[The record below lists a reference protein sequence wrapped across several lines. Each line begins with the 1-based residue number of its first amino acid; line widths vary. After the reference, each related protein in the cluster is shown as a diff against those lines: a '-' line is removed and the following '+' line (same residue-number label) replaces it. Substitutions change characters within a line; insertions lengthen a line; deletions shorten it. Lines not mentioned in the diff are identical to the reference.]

1 MPDLV
6 RLPFA
11 RFTSLLT
18 PILERVER
26 EPGAHAITFLEDDGA
41 RHPIELS
48 AVHTD
53 ATVRAS
59 GLAAL
64 GIRRGDV
71 VILVM
76 GHSRALIST
85 FLGALYVGAV
95 PAIFPYLTEKL
106 DPTIYAERVRA
117 MVRGAGAT
125 ALITTSALRGPV
137 ARLVADLRCRV
148 ADDQEV
154 AAAAVSPPA
163 GPPAPATREDVA
175 YLQYTSGTSGLQKGV
190 PQTHGALLRYIEA
203 NVEVED
209 LTRADVIVSWLP
221 LSHDLGLVTG
231 LLLPLVLGIPSVLM
245 SPFRWVRD
253 PTLLFQSIHEF
264 RGTLCWMPNFALN
277 HCVRAVRTRDLEGL
291 DLEHW
296 RRILLGGEPVRLD
309 SLQQFEERFR
319 PYGLGAGVLH
329 TGYGMAENVCAATTT
344 DRTRPVPV
352 DRIRTD
358 ALERDARAVPAAAGF
373 AGAVTVVSC
382 GKAYPETQLR
392 VVDRD
397 GVALPERSI
406 GEVVIRSPYLFSGY
420 YHRPDLT
427 AQAMR
432 DGWFLTGDLGYLA
445 AGDLYVCGRKSDIM
459 IVGGRNIQP
468 DEIEALAGTV
478 PGLRAGRA
486 VAFGIDD
493 ERTGTQRV
501 VLVCEV
507 QPDLAAADLDAIHTR
522 LRRRAAQEHDVT
534 LADVRLVEK
543 GWVIKTSNGKLARPA
558 NREKY
563 LRAVGAEAM
572 EGQNPP

>member
-1 MPDLV
+1 MSDLV

-26 EPGAHAITFLEDDGA
+26 EPGARAITFLEDDGT
-41 RHPIELS
+41 RHPLELGALHAA
-48 AVHTD
+48 AV
-53 ATVRAS
+53 ACAG

-64 GIRRGDV
+64 GVRRGDV

-76 GHSRALIST
+76 GHSRALLST

-106 DPTIYAERVRA
+106 EPTIYAERVRA
-117 MVRGAGAT
+117 MVSGARAAAVVTT
-125 ALITTSALRGPV
+125 AEFRASMAG
-137 ARLVADLRCRV
+137 LVADLGCRVV
-148 ADDQEV
+148 ADDEIAG
-154 AAAAVSPPA
+154 AAA
-163 GPPAPATREDVA
+163 GPPIGPRAPAAREDVA

-190 PQTHGALLRYIEA
+190 PQTHEALLRYIEA
-203 NVEVED
+203 NVTVED
-209 LTRADVIVSWLP
+209 LTPADVIVSWLP
-221 LSHDLGLVTG
+221 LYHDLGLVTG

-253 PTLLFQSIHEF
+253 PTLLFQAIHEF

-277 HCVRAVRTRDLEGL
+277 HCVRAVRTRELEGL
-291 DLEHW
+291 ELGQW
-296 RRILLGGEPVRLD
+296 RRILLGGEPVRVD
-309 SLQQFEERFR
+309 SLQQFAERFG
-319 PYGLGAGVLH
+319 PYGVGADVLH

-344 DRTRPVPV
+344 ERTRPVPV
-352 DRIRTD
+352 DWIETA
-358 ALERDARAVPAAAGF
+358 ALEREARAVPSAAGSP
-373 AGAVTVVSC
+373 GTVPIVSC
-382 GKAYPETQLR
+382 GRPYPETELR

-397 GVALPERSI
+397 GAELPERRI
-406 GEVVIRSPYLFSGY
+406 GEIVLRSPYLFAGY
-420 YHRPDLT
+420 HRRPDLT

-445 AGDLYVCGRKSDIM
+445 AGDLFVCGRKSDVM

-468 DEIEALAGTV
+468 DEIEAVAGTV

-486 VAFGIDD
+486 VAFGVPD
-493 ERTGTQRV
+493 EPAGTERV

-507 QPDLAAADLDAIHTR
+507 QPDVGAATLDDIR
-522 LRRRAAQEHDVT
+522 KLLRRRAAQEHDVT

-563 LRAVGAEAM
+563 LRAFGGAAAD
-572 EGQNPP
+572 GQNPP